1 MESGF
6 NGATFSQI
14 VNTALY
20 IVSGFFFGIFASRN
34 SLFSVIRIRN
44 AFIEKDFSLTS
55 VFGIAFSVLFFT
67 HICLWYRFQRT
78 VPHPCFSGLS
88 ILAGIPDY
96 GRRLHLLRR
105 VAFLFFQRLEKS
117 VRKVKKRETSRFFH
131 CCNIGKYNIPVSISG
146 IPRCRDGTKLP
157 WQSLPPEMYSLW
169 RRQK

>member
-44 AFIEKDFSLTS
+44 AFI
-55 VFGIAFSVLFFT
+55 
-67 HICLWYRFQRT
+67 
-78 VPHPCFSGLS
+78 
-88 ILAGIPDY
+88 

-131 CCNIGKYNIPVSISG
+131 CCNIGKYSMPVSISG